1 MKTEELAAKLKNILL
16 LEQRRGYN
24 NKAVLGGVEAFIQKT
39 VLPQASDDD
48 PQAKRILKASEK
60 LLGYS
65 TCAPEER
72 STKVK
77 EALDLLDG
85 KASSVFPLPNIRQAP
100 SRSVPDLEKPISSMP
115 GVGQRRAAL
124 FGRLGIHLIR
134 DALEYYPREYHDR
147 SNLRKIAELQFG
159 NTETFI
165 AKVKDVSVRKL
176 SNNLN
181 LLTARLQDETGFIDA
196 TWFSRGF
203 VRRDLE
209 PGMEII
215 VTGKVGQFLG
225 KLKLESPEYE
235 HLDKSLLHSG
245 RIVPIYRSTEG
256 LNNKLLR
263 SVIHDIVAYH
273 SVCIEDH
280 LPQHLIDELSLLD
293 LGDALYQ
300 IHFPDSWDQLESARR
315 RLAFDEFLEIQLGA
329 LMKQAVRRRSKG
341 AIALDVRKPQI
352 GEFLTNLP
360 FRLTGAQ
367 ERVIQEIM
375 HDLESDVP
383 MNRLLQGDVGSGK
396 TVVAASAL
404 ITAFANGYQGAIMAP
419 TEILAEQH
427 YKGISRLVSV
437 LGEDAPK
444 VSLLTGSIKG
454 KERDDLYQ
462 AVEQGEIDILIG
474 THALIQE
481 GVRFNNLAVCV
492 VDEQHRF
499 GVEQRAALRA
509 KGVNPH
515 LLVMTA
521 TPIPRSLALT
531 IYGDLD
537 LSVLDEMPP
546 GRQPIQTF
554 ALTPEQ
560 RSWAYNF
567 LREEVERGRQAYIIC
582 PLVEESEKIEAK
594 AAIEEYERL
603 QKYVFPDLRLG
614 LLHGRMKPREKD
626 EVMERFRLGEL
637 QVLVST
643 AVVEV
648 GIDVPNATVMLIEG
662 ADRFG
667 LAQLHQFRGR
677 VGRGT
682 EKSYCLLLSDSPS
695 EDARKRLEIVQ
706 ECSDGFV
713 LAEEDLKMRGPGEF
727 YGIRQSGQINLKV
740 AKLSDFGLLEETRK
754 IAAELLED
762 DPDLRHYPKLRSR
775 VVERM
780 KTLSEAN

>member
-1 MKTEELAAKLKNILL
+1 
-16 LEQRRGYN
+16 
-24 NKAVLGGVEAFIQKT
+24 
-39 VLPQASDDD
+39 
-48 PQAKRILKASEK
+48 
-60 LLGYS
+60 
-65 TCAPEER
+65 
-72 STKVK
+72 
-77 EALDLLDG
+77 
-85 KASSVFPLPNIRQAP
+85 
-100 SRSVPDLEKPISSMP
+100 
-115 GVGQRRAAL
+115 
-124 FGRLGIHLIR
+124 
-134 DALEYYPREYHDR
+134 
-147 SNLRKIAELQFG
+147 
-159 NTETFI
+159 
-165 AKVKDVSVRKL
+165 
-176 SNNLN
+176 
-181 LLTARLQDETGFIDA
+181 
-196 TWFSRGF
+196 
-203 VRRDLE
+203 
-209 PGMEII
+209 
-215 VTGKVGQFLG
+215 
-225 KLKLESPEYE
+225 
-235 HLDKSLLHSG
+235 
-245 RIVPIYRSTEG
+245 
-256 LNNKLLR
+256 
-263 SVIHDIVAYH
+263 
-273 SVCIEDH
+273 
-280 LPQHLIDELSLLD
+280 
-293 LGDALYQ
+293 
-300 IHFPDSWDQLESARR
+300 
-315 RLAFDEFLEIQLGA
+315 
-329 LMKQAVRRRSKG
+329 
-341 AIALDVRKPQI
+341 
-352 GEFLTNLP
+352 
-360 FRLTGAQ
+360 
-367 ERVIQEIM
+367 
-375 HDLESDVP
+375 
-383 MNRLLQGDVGSGK
+383 
-396 TVVAASAL
+396 
-404 ITAFANGYQGAIMAP
+404 
-419 TEILAEQH
+419 
-427 YKGISRLVSV
+427 
-437 LGEDAPK
+437 
-444 VSLLTGSIKG
+444 
-454 KERDDLYQ
+454 
-462 AVEQGEIDILIG
+462 
-474 THALIQE
+474 
-481 GVRFNNLAVCV
+481 
-492 VDEQHRF
+492 
-499 GVEQRAALRA
+499 
-509 KGVNPH
+509 VNPH

-603 QKYVFPDLRLG
+603 QKYIFPDLRLG

-727 YGIRQSGQINLKV
+727 YGVRQSGQINLKV